1 MKMAFSKPSAWLAGW
16 LSLCIFLPG
25 FNPGLFA
32 QSANPDNHCRKF
44 IASAYH
50 LASDQ
55 TLILQEDLF
64 LYCKGDVRIDG
75 KIRGQKIENSNAD
88 GQNLSIRAE
97 GDIIIN
103 GDIWLS
109 DGGDGQMVP
118 VTTTPHA
125 PLLISNVLGSRL
137 YTGKTFKLDIC
148 NGGKGGSLILEG
160 RRIIIRGKIR
170 VGNGGNGVASG
181 NGGDGGDFF
190 LESQRLLGNSSLLAG
205 NGGNGGEGT
214 SWSPSGGDGGN
225 GGQINLFTCAD
236 GNAGTNG
243 NNSIPAVLIPPMPA
257 QPAQNGTDGGVGGT
271 DNDGIACNGGK
282 GGDGGN
288 SSVIGLGGGHGG
300 MGGNGGQ
307 ATNTTAGG
315 DAAGGN
321 GGDGGKGGNATVSLA
336 GGNGGKGGN
345 GGNGIGANGVTG
357 GTCAAAKGG
366 AGNGGKGGNGGNG
379 GNGTAGVFAGNGG
392 NGGNGGT
399 GTGGNAGT
407 CIALSCSTPTG
418 GVGTGGAAGTGGT
431 HGTGIIGLGV
441 SDGTNGTNGTQTNG
455 SSGTCTLPI
464 ELLHFQASKNATQVQ
479 LNWSTATETNNDY
492 MAVERSADGVHFIEI
507 GRRKGQG
514 TTTETQYYTL
524 VDEHPLQGNNYYR
537 LRQVDFDQT
546 TDHSKVIALH
556 FERGQVLSLFPNP
569 AHDKVFLQTPLN
581 LSAGQ
586 VYLLDALGKKFA
598 PVLEGAMG
606 WYELTLPNH
615 LPKGHYWVIIQHEK
629 EVLQTLLIKE

>member
-1 MKMAFSKPSAWLAGW
+1 MKMAFSKPNAWLAVW

-25 FNPGLFA
+25 LNPGLFA
-32 QSANPDNHCRKF
+32 QSTDPTTCYRKF
-44 IASAYH
+44 VPSSFH
-50 LASDQ
+50 LPADQ

-64 LYCKGDVRIDG
+64 LYCKGDVIIDG

-103 GDIWLS
+103 GNIWLS

-118 VTTTPHA
+118 LASKPYA
-125 PLLISNVLGSRL
+125 PLLISNVLSSRL
-137 YTGKTFKLDIC
+137 YTGKTIKLETCD
-148 NGGKGGSLILEG
+148 GGKGGSLVLEG
-160 RRIIIRGKIR
+160 RRIIIRGEIR
-170 VGNGGNGVASG
+170 VGNGGAGIAGGNGGNGGHFFLRANQLTSRQPLNAGNGSKGGDGTITLHANGG
-181 NGGDGGDFF
+181 NGGDGGRIDLFACTNG
-190 LESQRLLGNSSLLAG
+190 SNGMNGA
-205 NGGNGGEGT
+205 NGGNGT
-214 SWSPSGGDGGN
+214 AGGDG
-225 GGQINLFTCAD
+225 TA
-236 GNAGTNG
+236 
-243 NNSIPAVLIPPMPA
+243 
-257 QPAQNGTDGGVGGT
+257 
-271 DNDGIACNGGK
+271 DNDGIACNGGN

-288 SSVIGLGGGHGG
+288 GTVSVGGGNGG
-300 MGGNGGQ
+300 IGGNGGQ
-307 ATNTTAGG
+307 ATNTVAGG
-315 DAAGGN
+315 SALGGH
-321 GGDGGKGGNATVSLA
+321 
-336 GGNGGKGGN
+336 GGNGGKGGSSTLISL
-345 GGNGIGANGVTG
+345 G
-357 GTCAAAKGG
+357 
-366 AGNGGKGGNGGNG
+366 GGNGGNG
-379 GNGTAGVFAGNGG
+379 GNGGAGIGANGAMGGTCTAANGGAGTGGAGG
-392 NGGNGGT
+392 NGGNGGSST
-399 GTGGNAGT
+399 VIGVAGGAGGNAGNGGNGTGGNAGT
-407 CIALSCSTPTG
+407 CIAVSCSTPSG
-418 GVGTGGAAGTGGT
+418 GIGTGGAAGAIGIGGT
-431 HGTGIIGLGV
+431 GLIGILNGANGTAGSPG
-441 SDGTNGTNGTQTNG
+441 SSTNGTN
-455 SSGTCTLPI
+455 GTCTLPI
-464 ELLHFQASKNATQVQ
+464 ELLHFQASKNATQVH
-479 LNWSTATETNNDY
+479 LKWSTATETNNDY

-514 TTTETQYYTL
+514 TTAETQYYTL

-569 AHDKVFLQTPLN
+569 ARDKVFLQTPLN